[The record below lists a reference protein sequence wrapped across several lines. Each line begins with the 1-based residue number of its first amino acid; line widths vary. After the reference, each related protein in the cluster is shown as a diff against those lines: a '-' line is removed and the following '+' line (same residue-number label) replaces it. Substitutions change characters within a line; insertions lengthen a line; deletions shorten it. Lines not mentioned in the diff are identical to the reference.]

1 MRRIYL
7 VAAQDAFGDLYFVGS
22 EESDEDARASVPEGD
37 TLLSHTTEET
47 LRIFS
52 HGLVVSGQVL
62 NKFPYILTDASEIAI
77 IPWPKPL
84 PDGEGEPT

>member
-22 EESDEDARASVPEGD
+22 EESDEDAYASVPEGD
-37 TLLSHTTEET
+37 TLLTHTTEET

-62 NKFPYILTDASEIAI
+62 NKFPCILTNASETVT
-77 IPWPKPL
+77 IPSPEPL
-84 PDGEGEPT
+84 QDPQGEVP